1 MKQVWYCF
9 LLSPAN
15 RLLWNLVSGV
25 RGMAGRGWGVGVKVE
40 WKDMSLLCPL
50 PFQGPLEAPTHSPA
64 PHPSDTVLPIHST
77 NIY

>member
-40 WKDMSLLCPL
+40 WKDMSLPFTLPGALGSSNPFPCP
-50 PFQGPLEAPTHSPA
+50 SP
-64 PHPSDTVLPIHST
+64 
-77 NIY
+77 